1 MKSSREPSA
10 PAGGSV
16 ASIGRADAAGP
27 IESAAGPIENAP
39 GPPRRRRVSGTR
51 RRLRQPAELPHP
63 PRLPGLGNAHQI
75 SLHRLHQNL
84 EDWAHEYG
92 CPYEVHIGPRKFV
105 AFDSPEV
112 AATVLKG
119 RPETFQRYFLIEPIM
134 REMGIAGVFAAEGD
148 EWRTQRRL
156 AMAALSYRNLT
167 AFFDTLHTVSERL
180 LRRWQ
185 RAADETKILDVQKEL
200 MLFTVDVTSSLA
212 FARDSNT
219 LEQHDDSVQRHL
231 QLIFGVLMQRLNALV
246 PYWRVLRLPSDR
258 ALDRARAELAEWLDR
273 VILEARDRLEREP
286 ERKLRPRNL
295 LEAMLVTRDERGE
308 AFDEAVIR
316 GNMMTMLLAGE
327 DTTANTIAWVIHE
340 LLETRKVARRL
351 HDEVDRV
358 LGSDSLPRDPTAAAQ
373 LEYAEAVAN
382 EGMRLRPVVPF
393 ATMTAKADTVLED
406 VAIPRGTHVTL
417 LLRTI
422 SKNPDL
428 VPEPTRFYPERWLD
442 PEAVANLQRRSI
454 HVPFGSGPRI
464 CPGRSLA
471 LLEIRM
477 VLGLLYKNFAIER
490 VGRASDVKEHMAFT
504 MGPQNLRIRLRRR
517 EQRH

>member
-10 PAGGSV
+10 PAGNGASV
-16 ASIGRADAAGP
+16 ERAG
-27 IESAAGPIENAP
+27 AP
-39 GPPRRRRVSGTR
+39 LPSEETTGTTPRRRVSGTR
-51 RRLRQPAELPHP
+51 RRLRHPAELPHP
-63 PRLPGLGNAHQI
+63 PRLPGLGNVHQI

-92 CPYEVHIGPRKFV
+92 CPYQVHLGPRRFV
-105 AFDSPEV
+105 VFDDPEV
-112 AATVLKG
+112 TATVLRN
-119 RPETFQRYFLIEPIM
+119 RPDGFQRYELIEPIM
-134 REMGIAGVFAAEGD
+134 REMRIAGVFAAEGD
-148 EWRTQRRL
+148 EWRAQRRL
-156 AMAALSYRNLT
+156 AMAALSHRNLA
-167 AFFDTLHTVSERL
+167 AFFGTLHTVSERL

-185 RAADETKILDVQKEL
+185 RAADDDMVLDVQKEL
-200 MLFTVDVTSSLA
+200 MSFTVDVTSSLA

-219 LEQHDDSVQRHL
+219 LERHDDSIQRHL
-231 QLIFGVLMQRLNALV
+231 QQIFGVLTQRLSALV

-258 ALDRARAELAEWLDR
+258 AMDRAQAELSEWLGQ
-273 VILEARDRLEREP
+273 VILEARQRLQREP
-286 ERKLRPRNL
+286 ERKLRPQNL

-308 AFDEAVIR
+308 PFDETMIR

-340 LLETRKVARRL
+340 LLETRKVTQRL
-351 HDEVDRV
+351 QDEVDRV
-358 LGSDSLPRDPTAAAQ
+358 LGSDAIPPDPSAAAE

-382 EGMRLRPVVPF
+382 EALRLRPVVPF
-393 ATMTAKADTVLED
+393 ASLTAAADTVLQD
-406 VAIPRGTHVTL
+406 VVIPRGTHVAL
-417 LLRTI
+417 LLRATG
-422 SKNPDL
+422 KNPDF

-442 PEAVANLQRRSI
+442 PEAVASLQRRSI

-477 VLGLLYKNFAIER
+477 VLGLLYKNFVVER
-490 VGRASDVKEHMAFT
+490 VGRASDVKEHMAFI

-517 EQRH
+517 EQRP